1 MILGLPFF
9 SQMDL
14 DFYIG
19 SFAKTAS
26 KKNGIFIRSTKFFF
40 FFFLKVV
47 LYHSKSAIRPCLKYC
62 CRVWVDGLSYY
73 LDILDKLQDSSCNDS
88 QVCKTHPAMISSLSL
103 LFKLTDLVPLPY
115 SSGRSTRY
123 SNSLFLSQFL
133 DVIRIYMSTVSF
145 LAQLD
150 SVIMCL

>member
-14 DFYIG
+14 DFLAPLLKLPPRKME
-19 SFAKTAS
+19 SLFVP
-26 KKNGIFIRSTKFFF
+26 RSFFF
-40 FFFLKVV
+40 FFEAA
-47 LYHSKSAIRPCLKYC
+47 LYHSKSAMRPCLKYC
-62 CRVWVDGLSYY
+62 CRVWVGALSYY
-73 LDILDKLQDSSCNDS
+73 LDILDKLQDSSYNDS
-88 QVCKTHPAMISSLSL
+88 QVCKTHPAMISNLSL
-103 LFKLTDLVPLPY
+103 LFKLTDLIPLPY

-123 SNSLFLSQFL
+123 SHSLFLPQLL
-133 DVIRIYMSTVSF
+133 DVIKIYMSTISF